1 MRSLT
6 PKDLGGLIR
15 EARVSAGLTQTELGE
30 KIGASRYWVAEFERG
45 KAGAELGL
53 TLKALRALK
62 LVLTIEPKETV
73 LRREQENQESSAEA
87 VRILNQPAVDLSS
100 ILARLTIPIVRE
112 RQSDPFHVYDWSVT
126 PHPTQ
131 GQTEEVHEPRSTRKR
146 KSR

>member
-15 EARVSAGLTQTELGE
+15 EARVSAGLTQTDLGE

-73 LRREQENQESSAEA
+73 LRREQENQQSPAET

-100 ILARLTIPIVRE
+100 ILARSTIPIVRE
-112 RQSDPFHVYDWSVT
+112 RQSDPFHVYDWSAT

-131 GQTEEVHEPRSTRKR
+131 GQTGEVNEPRGTKKR